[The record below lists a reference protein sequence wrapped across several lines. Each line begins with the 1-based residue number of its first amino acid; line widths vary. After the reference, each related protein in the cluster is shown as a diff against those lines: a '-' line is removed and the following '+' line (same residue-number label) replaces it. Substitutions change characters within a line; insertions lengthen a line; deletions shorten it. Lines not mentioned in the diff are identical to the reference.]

1 MSVRFLLGASGSG
14 KSRQIYNEI
23 IQASIKEPER
33 NFYLIVP
40 EQYTMEAQREL
51 VTMHPAGG
59 MMNIDAI
66 GMNRLAYRVFDEL
79 GISTGQVLED
89 FGKSMLIKKILCEQ
103 QDTLHVYGSYYD
115 KLGFVDEMKSM
126 MSEIFQYNIKQ
137 DTIDEIMEQIPEDS
151 VVAGKMQ
158 DIRHIYEEFE
168 AFAGERYI
176 VAEQLVELLTRHVG
190 QSKLVCGSSLYFD
203 GFTGFTPV
211 QLELVEKLMTCADD
225 LTFSFTL
232 DDRDQKYEHIKD
244 YELFYLTKTT
254 IKKLTEAAA
263 AAGVEIE
270 SPVVLP
276 GTINYR
282 LGENRELFFLERNLF
297 RSPYQKW
304 KQPLER
310 IHLTATGDAQDEI
323 VFVAS
328 TIRRLVREKGYRYK
342 DIAIVAGDLE
352 QASHIYE
359 RVMDEYEIPVFID
372 ANACLKANP
381 CAETIRSV
389 LAVLADDFSYD
400 SVFRFLKAGMT
411 DLSFEDI
418 ELLENYAL
426 KRGVRGYSRWNRAV
440 SENYEKTSPVNIEE
454 IRQAFMK
461 MFGDIRKVFAD
472 KKAVTKDY
480 VEALYDFLLQIHM
493 YEKLEARKNELYEEN
508 RINEGDAYGQIFEK
522 TVRLFDKIAELLGDT
537 KMSVKEFYEIVDTGL
552 SDIEVGVVPPTVD
565 RVLIGDI
572 TRSRL
577 NHIKVLFFTSV
588 NDGIVPKAPK
598 KGRILS
604 DRDRDILSDCGL
616 ELAPSDKQNSYIEQ
630 FYIYTILTKPSDHL
644 YISYHKLSASLESMR
659 PSYLLGRI
667 SSIFPSLQ
675 AEEYDAA
682 SCMPDTVNRS
692 LRRILRAEDSEDAES
707 RILTRILTEKGFAG
721 ELTAIY
727 KGRTYRNVAEQLPPE
742 TIALLYG
749 RYLHASVSKLELYA
763 RCGFAY
769 FLKYGLR
776 LKEREMYQVDVRNVG
791 VILHSVMEGLFK
803 QVRDTRNNDWE
814 NFPEDER
821 MLMVTELVN
830 RAAEESAGDFF
841 EDNARNA
848 YMLQMIERM
857 AQTSAGMLQKHIR
870 LGSMKPGMLEKT
882 FDSAKDEVGS
892 YLFELPNQI
901 QMSINGKIDR
911 VDVEEEDGTVYIKVI
926 DYKSST
932 RKLSLEE
939 VLNGE
944 QLQLVTYSAIAYE
957 IEKMIYPDKNIQ
969 IAGLL
974 YYSFDDP
981 VIEIESSEIDTGTE
995 QPEFSDQEKLDA
1007 ERMEKMK
1014 LQGFVNESPAVIQ
1027 KMDHTCNQS
1036 LPVKLDK
1043 NGDIKKSENVV
1054 SADQIRTIMELTR
1067 ENIEELG
1074 SQIAKGKIAIEP
1086 YKKKMTD
1093 LGNSLM
1099 HGDISIKPYEYEGRK
1114 PCEYCEFKNICHF
1127 DVKNGGNQYRRP
1139 DNEKL
1144 KRYREE

>member
-103 QDTLHVYGSYYD
+103 QDTLQVYGSYYD

-328 TIRRLVREKGYRYK
+328 TIRRLVREEGYRYK

-411 DLSFEDI
+411 DLAFEDI

-440 SENYEKTSPVNIEE
+440 SENYEKTSPVNVEE

-493 YEKLEARKNELYEEN
+493 YEKLEDRKNELYEEN

-692 LRRILRAEDSEDAES
+692 LRRILRTEEDDSEDAES
-707 RILTRILTEKGFAG
+707 RILTRILTEKGFAR

-727 KGRTYRNVAEQLPPE
+727 KGRTYRNVAEQLPLE

-901 QMSINGKIDR
+901 RMSINGKIDR

-981 VIEIESSEIDTGTE
+981 VIEIESSEIDTDTE

-1074 SQIAKGKIAIEP
+1074 SQIAEGKIAIEP
-1086 YKKKMTD
+1086 YKNKSNTGCD
-1093 LGNSLM
+1093 
-1099 HGDISIKPYEYEGRK
+1099 
-1114 PCEYCEFKNICHF
+1114 YCEFKNICHF

>member
-440 SENYEKTSPVNIEE
+440 SENYEKTSPVNVEE

-472 KKAVTKDY
+472 KKAATKDY

-692 LRRILRAEDSEDAES
+692 LRRILRTEEDDSEDAES
-707 RILTRILTEKGFAG
+707 RILTRILTEKGFTR

-830 RAAEESAGDFF
+830 RAAEEAAGDFF

-926 DYKSST
+926 DYKSSA

-939 VLNGE
+939 ILNGE

-957 IEKMIYPDKNIQ
+957 IEKMIYPDKDIQ
-969 IAGLL
+969 VAGLL

-981 VIEIESSEIDTGTE
+981 VIEIESSEIDTDTE

-1027 KMDHTCNQS
+1027 KMDHTGNQS

-1074 SQIAKGKIAIEP
+1074 SQIAEGKIAIEP
-1086 YKKKMTD
+1086 YKNKSNTGCD
-1093 LGNSLM
+1093 
-1099 HGDISIKPYEYEGRK
+1099 
-1114 PCEYCEFKNICHF
+1114 YCEFKNICHF

-1139 DNEKL
+1139 DNKKL

>member
-103 QDTLHVYGSYYD
+103 QDTLQVYGSYYD

-137 DTIDEIMEQIPEDS
+137 DMIDEIMEQIPEDS

-270 SPVVLP
+270 PPVVLP

-440 SENYEKTSPVNIEE
+440 SENYEKTSPVNVEE

-508 RINEGDAYGQIFEK
+508 RISEGDAYGQIFEK

-644 YISYHKLSASLESMR
+644 YISYHKLSTSLESMR

-692 LRRILRAEDSEDAES
+692 LRRILRTEEDDSEDAES
-707 RILTRILTEKGFAG
+707 RILTRILTEKGFAR

-727 KGRTYRNVAEQLPPE
+727 KGRAYRNVAEQLPPE

-981 VIEIESSEIDTGTE
+981 VIEIESSEIDTDTE

-1074 SQIAKGKIAIEP
+1074 SQIAEGKIAIEP
-1086 YKKKMTD
+1086 YKNKSNTGCD
-1093 LGNSLM
+1093 
-1099 HGDISIKPYEYEGRK
+1099 
-1114 PCEYCEFKNICHF
+1114 YCEFKNICHF

>member
-103 QDTLHVYGSYYD
+103 QDTLQVYGSYYD

-411 DLSFEDI
+411 DLVFEDI

-440 SENYEKTSPVNIEE
+440 SENYEKTSPVNVEE

-692 LRRILRAEDSEDAES
+692 LRRILRTEEDDSEDAES
-707 RILTRILTEKGFAG
+707 RILTRILTEKGFAR

-727 KGRTYRNVAEQLPPE
+727 KGKTYRNVAEQLPLE

-821 MLMVTELVN
+821 MMMVTELVN

-901 QMSINGKIDR
+901 RMSINGKIDR

-981 VIEIESSEIDTGTE
+981 VIEIESSEIDTDTE

-1074 SQIAKGKIAIEP
+1074 SQIAEGKIAIEP
-1086 YKKKMTD
+1086 YKNKSNTGCD
-1093 LGNSLM
+1093 
-1099 HGDISIKPYEYEGRK
+1099 
-1114 PCEYCEFKNICHF
+1114 YCEFKNICHF

>member
-103 QDTLHVYGSYYD
+103 QDTLQVYGSYYD

-310 IHLTATGDAQDEI
+310 IHLIATGDAQDEI

-328 TIRRLVREKGYRYK
+328 TIRRLVREGGYRYK

-440 SENYEKTSPVNIEE
+440 SENYEKTSPVNVEE

-480 VEALYDFLLQIHM
+480 VEALYDFLLQIHV

-604 DRDRDILSDCGL
+604 DRDRDILSGCGL

-692 LRRILRAEDSEDAES
+692 LRRILQTEDPEAAES
-707 RILTRILTEKGFAG
+707 RILTQILTEKGFAG

-776 LKEREMYQVDVRNVG
+776 LKEREMYQIDVRNVG

-821 MLMVTELVN
+821 MRMVTELVN

-901 QMSINGKIDR
+901 RMSINGKIDR

-957 IEKMIYPDKNIQ
+957 IEKMIYPDKDIQ
-969 IAGLL
+969 VAGLL

-981 VIEIESSEIDTGTE
+981 VIEIESSEIDTDTE

-1074 SQIAKGKIAIEP
+1074 SQIAEGKIAIEP
-1086 YKKKMTD
+1086 YKNKSNTGCD
-1093 LGNSLM
+1093 
-1099 HGDISIKPYEYEGRK
+1099 
-1114 PCEYCEFKNICHF
+1114 YCEFKNICHF

>member
-103 QDTLHVYGSYYD
+103 QDTLQVYGSYYD

-440 SENYEKTSPVNIEE
+440 SENYEKTSPVNIDE
-454 IRQAFMK
+454 IRKAFME

-472 KKAVTKDY
+472 KKAATKDY

-692 LRRILRAEDSEDAES
+692 LRRILRTEEDDSEDAES
-707 RILTRILTEKGFAG
+707 RILTRILTEKGFTG

-1074 SQIAKGKIAIEP
+1074 SQIAEGKIAIEP
-1086 YKKKMTD
+1086 YKNKSNTGCD
-1093 LGNSLM
+1093 
-1099 HGDISIKPYEYEGRK
+1099 
-1114 PCEYCEFKNICHF
+1114 YCEFKNICHF

>member
-103 QDTLHVYGSYYD
+103 QDTLQVYGSYYD

-158 DIRHIYEEFE
+158 DIRHIYKEFE

-359 RVMDEYEIPVFID
+359 RVMNEYEIPVFID

-667 SSIFPSLQ
+667 SNIFPSLQ

-1074 SQIAKGKIAIEP
+1074 SQIAEGKIAIEP
-1086 YKKKMTD
+1086 YKNKSNTGCD
-1093 LGNSLM
+1093 
-1099 HGDISIKPYEYEGRK
+1099 
-1114 PCEYCEFKNICHF
+1114 YCEFKNICHF

>member
-137 DTIDEIMEQIPEDS
+137 DTIDEITEQIPEDS

-359 RVMDEYEIPVFID
+359 RVMNEYEIPVFID

-667 SSIFPSLQ
+667 SNIFPSLQ

-1074 SQIAKGKIAIEP
+1074 SQIAEGKIAIEP
-1086 YKKKMTD
+1086 YKNKSNTGCD
-1093 LGNSLM
+1093 
-1099 HGDISIKPYEYEGRK
+1099 
-1114 PCEYCEFKNICHF
+1114 YCEFKNICHF

>member
-667 SSIFPSLQ
+667 SNIFPSLQ

-1086 YKKKMTD
+1086 YKNKSNTGCD
-1093 LGNSLM
+1093 
-1099 HGDISIKPYEYEGRK
+1099 
-1114 PCEYCEFKNICHF
+1114 YCEFKNICHF

>member
-103 QDTLHVYGSYYD
+103 QDTLQVYGSYYD

-359 RVMDEYEIPVFID
+359 RVMNEYEIPVFID

-667 SSIFPSLQ
+667 SNIFPSLQ

-707 RILTRILTEKGFAG
+707 RILTRILTEKGFTR

-1086 YKKKMTD
+1086 YKNKSNTGCD
-1093 LGNSLM
+1093 
-1099 HGDISIKPYEYEGRK
+1099 
-1114 PCEYCEFKNICHF
+1114 YCEFKNICHF

>member
-103 QDTLHVYGSYYD
+103 QDTLQVYGSYYD

-461 MFGDIRKVFAD
+461 MFGDIRKAFAD

-667 SSIFPSLQ
+667 SNIFPSLQ

-1074 SQIAKGKIAIEP
+1074 SQIAEGKIAIEP
-1086 YKKKMTD
+1086 YKNKSNTGCD
-1093 LGNSLM
+1093 
-1099 HGDISIKPYEYEGRK
+1099 
-1114 PCEYCEFKNICHF
+1114 YCEFKNICHF

>member
-103 QDTLHVYGSYYD
+103 QDTLQVYGSYYD

-440 SENYEKTSPVNIEE
+440 SENYEKTSPVNVEE

-472 KKAVTKDY
+472 NKAVTKDY

-508 RINEGDAYGQIFEK
+508 RISEGDAYGQIFEK

-692 LRRILRAEDSEDAES
+692 LRRILRAEEDDSEDAES
-707 RILTRILTEKGFAG
+707 RILTRILTEKGFAR

-776 LKEREMYQVDVRNVG
+776 LKEREMYQVDVRNDG

-981 VIEIESSEIDTGTE
+981 VIEIESSEIDTDTE

-1074 SQIAKGKIAIEP
+1074 SQIAEGKIAIEP
-1086 YKKKMTD
+1086 YKNKSNTGCD
-1093 LGNSLM
+1093 
-1099 HGDISIKPYEYEGRK
+1099 
-1114 PCEYCEFKNICHF
+1114 YCEFKNICHF

>member
-359 RVMDEYEIPVFID
+359 RVMNEYEIPVFID

-440 SENYEKTSPVNIEE
+440 SENYEKTSPVNVEE

-667 SSIFPSLQ
+667 SNIFPSLQ

-1074 SQIAKGKIAIEP
+1074 SQIAEGKIAIEP
-1086 YKKKMTD
+1086 YKNKSNTGCD
-1093 LGNSLM
+1093 
-1099 HGDISIKPYEYEGRK
+1099 
-1114 PCEYCEFKNICHF
+1114 YCEFKNICHF

>member
-276 GTINYR
+276 ETINYR

-440 SENYEKTSPVNIEE
+440 SENYEKTSPVNVEE

-472 KKAVTKDY
+472 KKAATKDY

-692 LRRILRAEDSEDAES
+692 LRRILRTEEDDSEDAES
-707 RILTRILTEKGFAG
+707 RILTRILTEKGFTR

-830 RAAEESAGDFF
+830 RAAEEAAGDFF

-957 IEKMIYPDKNIQ
+957 IEKMIYPDKDIQ

-1086 YKKKMTD
+1086 YKNKSNTGCD
-1093 LGNSLM
+1093 
-1099 HGDISIKPYEYEGRK
+1099 
-1114 PCEYCEFKNICHF
+1114 YCEFKNICHF

>member
-103 QDTLHVYGSYYD
+103 QDTLQVYGSYYD

-359 RVMDEYEIPVFID
+359 RVMNEYEIPVFID

-667 SSIFPSLQ
+667 SNIFPSLQ

-932 RKLSLEE
+932 RKFSLEE

-1074 SQIAKGKIAIEP
+1074 SQIAEGKIAIEP
-1086 YKKKMTD
+1086 YKNKSNTGCD
-1093 LGNSLM
+1093 
-1099 HGDISIKPYEYEGRK
+1099 
-1114 PCEYCEFKNICHF
+1114 YCEFKNICHF

>member
-103 QDTLHVYGSYYD
+103 QDTLQVYGSYYD

-440 SENYEKTSPVNIEE
+440 SENYEKTSPVNVEE

-522 TVRLFDKIAELLGDT
+522 TVRLFDKIEELLGDT

-667 SSIFPSLQ
+667 SSIFASLQ

-692 LRRILRAEDSEDAES
+692 LRRILRTEEDDSEDAES
-707 RILTRILTEKGFAG
+707 RILTRILTEKGFAR

-769 FLKYGLR
+769 FLKYGLH
-776 LKEREMYQVDVRNVG
+776 LKEREMYQIDVRNVG

-892 YLFELPNQI
+892 YMFELPNQI
-901 QMSINGKIDR
+901 RMSINGKIDR

-957 IEKMIYPDKNIQ
+957 IEKMIYPDKDIQ
-969 IAGLL
+969 VAGLL

-981 VIEIESSEIDTGTE
+981 VIEIESSEIDTDTE

-1074 SQIAKGKIAIEP
+1074 SQIAEGKIAIEP
-1086 YKKKMTD
+1086 YKNKSNTGCD
-1093 LGNSLM
+1093 
-1099 HGDISIKPYEYEGRK
+1099 
-1114 PCEYCEFKNICHF
+1114 YCEFKNICHF

>member
-103 QDTLHVYGSYYD
+103 QDTLQVYGSYYD

-440 SENYEKTSPVNIEE
+440 SENYEKTSPVNVEE

-522 TVRLFDKIAELLGDT
+522 TVRLFDKIEELLGDT

-667 SSIFPSLQ
+667 SSIFASLQ

-692 LRRILRAEDSEDAES
+692 LRRILRTEEDDSEDAES
-707 RILTRILTEKGFAG
+707 RILTRILTEKGFAR

-882 FDSAKDEVGS
+882 FDSAKDEVSS

-957 IEKMIYPDKNIQ
+957 IEKSIYPDKDIQ
-969 IAGLL
+969 VAGLL

-981 VIEIESSEIDTGTE
+981 VIEIESSEIDTDTE

-1054 SADQIRTIMELTR
+1054 SAEQIRTIMELTR

-1074 SQIAKGKIAIEP
+1074 SQIAEGKIAIEP
-1086 YKKKMTD
+1086 YKNKSNTGCD
-1093 LGNSLM
+1093 
-1099 HGDISIKPYEYEGRK
+1099 
-1114 PCEYCEFKNICHF
+1114 YCEFKNICHF

>member
-103 QDTLHVYGSYYD
+103 QDTLQVYGSYYD

-211 QLELVEKLMTCADD
+211 QLELVEKLMTCAND

-411 DLSFEDI
+411 DLVFEDI

-440 SENYEKTSPVNIEE
+440 SENYEKTSPVNVEE

-692 LRRILRAEDSEDAES
+692 LRRILRTEEDDSEDAES
-707 RILTRILTEKGFAG
+707 RILTRILMEKGFAR

-981 VIEIESSEIDTGTE
+981 VIEIESSEIDTDTE

-1074 SQIAKGKIAIEP
+1074 SQIAEGKIAIEP
-1086 YKKKMTD
+1086 YKNKSNTGCD
-1093 LGNSLM
+1093 
-1099 HGDISIKPYEYEGRK
+1099 
-1114 PCEYCEFKNICHF
+1114 YCEFKNICHF

>member
-359 RVMDEYEIPVFID
+359 RVMNEYEIPVFID

-667 SSIFPSLQ
+667 SSIFSSLQ

-1074 SQIAKGKIAIEP
+1074 SQIAEGKIAIEP
-1086 YKKKMTD
+1086 YKNKSNTGCD
-1093 LGNSLM
+1093 
-1099 HGDISIKPYEYEGRK
+1099 
-1114 PCEYCEFKNICHF
+1114 YCEFKNICHF

>member
-440 SENYEKTSPVNIEE
+440 SENYEKTSPVNVEE

-461 MFGDIRKVFAD
+461 MFGDIRKAFAD
-472 KKAVTKDY
+472 KKAATKDY

-814 NFPEDER
+814 HFSEDER
-821 MLMVTELVN
+821 KAMVTELVN
-830 RAAEESAGDFF
+830 RAAEEAAGDFF

-939 VLNGE
+939 ILNGE

-981 VIEIESSEIDTGTE
+981 VIEIESSEIDTDTE

-1074 SQIAKGKIAIEP
+1074 SQIAEGKIAIEP
-1086 YKKKMTD
+1086 YKNKSNTGCD
-1093 LGNSLM
+1093 
-1099 HGDISIKPYEYEGRK
+1099 
-1114 PCEYCEFKNICHF
+1114 YCEFKNICHF

>member
-51 VTMHPAGG
+51 ITMHPAGG

-103 QDTLHVYGSYYD
+103 QDTLQVYGSYYD

-359 RVMDEYEIPVFID
+359 RVMNEYEIPVFID

-667 SSIFPSLQ
+667 SNIFPSLQ

-1086 YKKKMTD
+1086 YKNKSNTGCD
-1093 LGNSLM
+1093 
-1099 HGDISIKPYEYEGRK
+1099 
-1114 PCEYCEFKNICHF
+1114 YCEFKNICHF

>member
-103 QDTLHVYGSYYD
+103 QDTLQVYGSYYD

-328 TIRRLVREKGYRYK
+328 TIRRLVREEGYRYK

-411 DLSFEDI
+411 DLTFEDI

-440 SENYEKTSPVNIEE
+440 SENYEKTSPVNVEE

-461 MFGDIRKVFAD
+461 MLGDIRKAFAD

-675 AEEYDAA
+675 AEDYDAA

-692 LRRILRAEDSEDAES
+692 LRRILRTEEDDSEDAES
-707 RILTRILTEKGFAG
+707 RILTRILTEKGFAR

-727 KGRTYRNVAEQLPPE
+727 KGKTYRNVAEQLPLE

-901 QMSINGKIDR
+901 RMSINGKIDR

-981 VIEIESSEIDTGTE
+981 VIEIESSEIDTDTE

-1074 SQIAKGKIAIEP
+1074 SQIAEGKIAIEP
-1086 YKKKMTD
+1086 YKNKSNTGCD
-1093 LGNSLM
+1093 
-1099 HGDISIKPYEYEGRK
+1099 
-1114 PCEYCEFKNICHF
+1114 YCEFKNICHF

>member
-103 QDTLHVYGSYYD
+103 QDTLQVYGSYYD

-126 MSEIFQYNIKQ
+126 MSEIFQYNIKR
-137 DTIDEIMEQIPEDS
+137 DTIDEIMEQIPENS

-158 DIRHIYEEFE
+158 DIRCIYEEFE

-176 VAEQLVELLTRHVG
+176 VAEQLVELLTRHVSK
-190 QSKLVCGSSLYFD
+190 SKLVCGSSLYFD

-211 QLELVEKLMTCADD
+211 QLELVEKLMACVDD

-263 AAGVEIE
+263 ASGVEVE

-411 DLSFEDI
+411 DLSFEDM

-454 IRQAFMK
+454 IRQTFMK
-461 MFGDIRKVFAD
+461 MFGDIRKVFTD

-508 RINEGDAYGQIFEK
+508 RIDEGDAYGQIFEK
-522 TVRLFDKIAELLGDT
+522 TIRLFDKIEELLGDT

-692 LRRILRAEDSEDAES
+692 LRRILRAEEDGGEDAES
-707 RILTRILTEKGFAG
+707 RILTRILTEKGFAR

-814 NFPEDER
+814 HFPENER
-821 MLMVTELVN
+821 KTMVTELVN
-830 RAAEESAGDFF
+830 RAAVEAAGDFF

-857 AQTSAGMLQKHIR
+857 AQTSAGMLQKHIM

-882 FDSAKDEVGS
+882 FDSAKDEVGF

-939 VLNGE
+939 ILNGE

-957 IEKMIYPDKNIQ
+957 IEKTIYPDKDIQ
-969 IAGLL
+969 VAGLL

-981 VIEIESSEIDTGTE
+981 VIEIESSEIDTDSK
-995 QPEFSDQEKLDA
+995 QPEFADHEKLDA

-1014 LQGFVNESPAVIQ
+1014 LQGFVNESPVVIQ

-1043 NGDIKKSENVV
+1043 NGEIKKTENVV

-1067 ENIEELG
+1067 ENIKEIG
-1074 SQIAKGKIAIEP
+1074 SRIAEGKIAIEP
-1086 YKKKMTD
+1086 YKNKSNTGCD
-1093 LGNSLM
+1093 
-1099 HGDISIKPYEYEGRK
+1099 
-1114 PCEYCEFKNICHF
+1114 YCEFKNICHF
-1127 DVKNGGNQYRRP
+1127 DVKNSGNQYRRP

>member
-79 GISTGQVLED
+79 GISTRQVLED

-103 QDTLHVYGSYYD
+103 QDTLQVYGSYYD

-359 RVMDEYEIPVFID
+359 RVMNEYEIPVFID

-667 SSIFPSLQ
+667 SNIFPSLQ

-1086 YKKKMTD
+1086 YKNKSNTGCD
-1093 LGNSLM
+1093 
-1099 HGDISIKPYEYEGRK
+1099 
-1114 PCEYCEFKNICHF
+1114 YCEFKNICHF

>member
-440 SENYEKTSPVNIEE
+440 SENYEKTSPVNVEE

-472 KKAVTKDY
+472 KKAATKDY

-821 MLMVTELVN
+821 MLMVTDLVN

-926 DYKSST
+926 DYKSSA

-939 VLNGE
+939 ILNGE

-957 IEKMIYPDKNIQ
+957 IEKMIYPDKDIQ
-969 IAGLL
+969 VAGLL

-981 VIEIESSEIDTGTE
+981 VIEIESSEIDTDTE

-1074 SQIAKGKIAIEP
+1074 SQIAEGKIAIEP
-1086 YKKKMTD
+1086 YKNKSNTGCD
-1093 LGNSLM
+1093 
-1099 HGDISIKPYEYEGRK
+1099 
-1114 PCEYCEFKNICHF
+1114 YCEFKNICHF

>member
-126 MSEIFQYNIKQ
+126 LSEIFQYNIKQ

-359 RVMDEYEIPVFID
+359 RVMNEYEIPVFID

-667 SSIFPSLQ
+667 SNIFPSLQ

-1074 SQIAKGKIAIEP
+1074 SQIAEGKIAIEP
-1086 YKKKMTD
+1086 YKNKSNTGCD
-1093 LGNSLM
+1093 
-1099 HGDISIKPYEYEGRK
+1099 
-1114 PCEYCEFKNICHF
+1114 YCEFKNICHF

>member
-263 AAGVEIE
+263 AGVEIE

-297 RSPYQKW
+297 RSPYRKW

-440 SENYEKTSPVNIEE
+440 SENYEKTSPVNVEE

-461 MFGDIRKVFAD
+461 MFGDIRKAFAD
-472 KKAVTKDY
+472 KKAATKDY

-692 LRRILRAEDSEDAES
+692 LRRILRAENSEDAES

-727 KGRTYRNVAEQLPPE
+727 RGRTYRNVAEQLPPE

-763 RCGFAY
+763 RCEFAY

-830 RAAEESAGDFF
+830 RAAEEAAGDFF

-901 QMSINGKIDR
+901 RMSINGKIDR

-926 DYKSST
+926 DYKSSA

-939 VLNGE
+939 ILNGE

-957 IEKMIYPDKNIQ
+957 IEKMIYPDKDIQ
-969 IAGLL
+969 VAGLL

-981 VIEIESSEIDTGTE
+981 VIEIESSEIDTDTE

-1014 LQGFVNESPAVIQ
+1014 LQGFVNELPAVIQ

-1074 SQIAKGKIAIEP
+1074 SQIAEGKIAIEP
-1086 YKKKMTD
+1086 YKNKSNTGCD
-1093 LGNSLM
+1093 
-1099 HGDISIKPYEYEGRK
+1099 
-1114 PCEYCEFKNICHF
+1114 YCEFKNICHF

>member
-667 SSIFPSLQ
+667 SNIFPSLQ

-926 DYKSST
+926 DYKSSA

-939 VLNGE
+939 ILNGE

-981 VIEIESSEIDTGTE
+981 VIEIESSEIDTDTE

-1074 SQIAKGKIAIEP
+1074 SQIAEGKIAIEP
-1086 YKKKMTD
+1086 YKNKSNTGCD
-1093 LGNSLM
+1093 
-1099 HGDISIKPYEYEGRK
+1099 
-1114 PCEYCEFKNICHF
+1114 YCEFKNICHF

>member
-51 VTMHPAGG
+51 VTTHPAGG

-103 QDTLHVYGSYYD
+103 QDTLQVYGSYYD

-372 ANACLKANP
+372 ANACMKANP

-440 SENYEKTSPVNIEE
+440 SENYEKTSPVNVEE

-508 RINEGDAYGQIFEK
+508 RISEGDAYGQIFEK

-644 YISYHKLSASLESMR
+644 YISYHKLSTSLESMR

-692 LRRILRAEDSEDAES
+692 LRRILRTEEDDSEDAES
-707 RILTRILTEKGFAG
+707 RILTRILTEKGFAR

-727 KGRTYRNVAEQLPPE
+727 KGRAYRNVAEQLPPE

-981 VIEIESSEIDTGTE
+981 VIEIESSEIDTDTE

-1074 SQIAKGKIAIEP
+1074 SQIAEGKIAIEP
-1086 YKKKMTD
+1086 YKNKSNTGCD
-1093 LGNSLM
+1093 
-1099 HGDISIKPYEYEGRK
+1099 
-1114 PCEYCEFKNICHF
+1114 YCEFKNICHF

>member
-103 QDTLHVYGSYYD
+103 QDTLQVYGSYYD

-440 SENYEKTSPVNIEE
+440 SENYEKTSPVNVEE

-522 TVRLFDKIAELLGDT
+522 TVRLFDKIEELLGDT

-644 YISYHKLSASLESMR
+644 YRSYQKLSASLESMR

-667 SSIFPSLQ
+667 SSIFASLQ

-682 SCMPDTVNRS
+682 FCMPDTVNRS
-692 LRRILRAEDSEDAES
+692 LRRILRTEEDDSEDAES
-707 RILTRILTEKGFAG
+707 RILTRILTEKGFAR

-981 VIEIESSEIDTGTE
+981 VIEIESSEIDTDTE

-1074 SQIAKGKIAIEP
+1074 SQIAEGKITIEP
-1086 YKKKMTD
+1086 YKNKSNTGCD
-1093 LGNSLM
+1093 
-1099 HGDISIKPYEYEGRK
+1099 
-1114 PCEYCEFKNICHF
+1114 YCEFKNICHF

>member
-103 QDTLHVYGSYYD
+103 QDTLQVYGSYYD

-359 RVMDEYEIPVFID
+359 RVMNEYEIPVFID

-667 SSIFPSLQ
+667 SNIFPSLQ

-1054 SADQIRTIMELTR
+1054 SEDQIRTIMELTR

-1086 YKKKMTD
+1086 YKNKSNTGCD
-1093 LGNSLM
+1093 
-1099 HGDISIKPYEYEGRK
+1099 
-1114 PCEYCEFKNICHF
+1114 YCEFKNICHF

>member
-103 QDTLHVYGSYYD
+103 QDTLQVYGSYYD

-328 TIRRLVREKGYRYK
+328 TIRRLVREEGYRYK

-440 SENYEKTSPVNIEE
+440 SENYEKTSPVNVEE

-522 TVRLFDKIAELLGDT
+522 TVRLFDKIEELLGDT

-667 SSIFPSLQ
+667 SSIFASLQ

-692 LRRILRAEDSEDAES
+692 LRRILRTEEDDSEDAES
-707 RILTRILTEKGFAG
+707 RILTRILTEKGFAR

-981 VIEIESSEIDTGTE
+981 VIEIESSEIDTDTE

-1074 SQIAKGKIAIEP
+1074 SQIAEGKIAIEP
-1086 YKKKMTD
+1086 YKNKSNTGCD
-1093 LGNSLM
+1093 
-1099 HGDISIKPYEYEGRK
+1099 
-1114 PCEYCEFKNICHF
+1114 YCEFKNICHF

>member
-103 QDTLHVYGSYYD
+103 QDTLQVYGSYYD

-667 SSIFPSLQ
+667 SNIFPSLQ

-830 RAAEESAGDFF
+830 RAAEEAAGDFF

-901 QMSINGKIDR
+901 RMSINGKIDR

-926 DYKSST
+926 DYKSSA

-939 VLNGE
+939 ILNGE

-957 IEKMIYPDKNIQ
+957 IEKMIYPDKDIQ
-969 IAGLL
+969 VAGLL

-981 VIEIESSEIDTGTE
+981 VIEIESSEIDTDTE

-1074 SQIAKGKIAIEP
+1074 SQIAEGKIAIEP
-1086 YKKKMTD
+1086 YKNKSNTVCD
-1093 LGNSLM
+1093 
-1099 HGDISIKPYEYEGRK
+1099 
-1114 PCEYCEFKNICHF
+1114 YCEFKNICHF

>member
-103 QDTLHVYGSYYD
+103 QDTLQVYGSYYD

-126 MSEIFQYNIKQ
+126 MSEIFLYNIKQ

-440 SENYEKTSPVNIEE
+440 SENYEKTSPVNVEE

-508 RINEGDAYGQIFEK
+508 RISEGDAYGQIFEK

-644 YISYHKLSASLESMR
+644 YISYHKLSTSLESMR

-692 LRRILRAEDSEDAES
+692 LRRILRTEEDDSEDAES
-707 RILTRILTEKGFAG
+707 RILTRILTEKGFAR

-727 KGRTYRNVAEQLPPE
+727 KGRAYRNVAEQLPPE

-981 VIEIESSEIDTGTE
+981 VIEIESSEIDTDTE

-1074 SQIAKGKIAIEP
+1074 SQIAEGKIAIEP
-1086 YKKKMTD
+1086 YKNKSNTGCD
-1093 LGNSLM
+1093 
-1099 HGDISIKPYEYEGRK
+1099 
-1114 PCEYCEFKNICHF
+1114 YCEFKNICHF

>member
-359 RVMDEYEIPVFID
+359 RVMNEYEIPVFID

-667 SSIFPSLQ
+667 SNIFPSLQ

-1014 LQGFVNESPAVIQ
+1014 PQGFVNESPAVIQ

-1086 YKKKMTD
+1086 YKNKSNTGCD
-1093 LGNSLM
+1093 
-1099 HGDISIKPYEYEGRK
+1099 
-1114 PCEYCEFKNICHF
+1114 YCEFKNICHF

>member
-103 QDTLHVYGSYYD
+103 QDTLQVYGSYYD

-126 MSEIFQYNIKQ
+126 MSEIFQYNIKR
-137 DTIDEIMEQIPEDS
+137 DTINEIMEQIPEDS

-328 TIRRLVREKGYRYK
+328 TIRRLVREEGYRYK

-440 SENYEKTSPVNIEE
+440 SENYEKTSPVNVEE

-522 TVRLFDKIAELLGDT
+522 TVRLFDKIEELLGDT

-588 NDGIVPKAPK
+588 NDGIVPKTPK

-692 LRRILRAEDSEDAES
+692 LRRILRTEEDDSEDAES
-707 RILTRILTEKGFAG
+707 RILTRILTEKGFAR

-727 KGRTYRNVAEQLPPE
+727 KGRAYRNVAEQLPPE

-981 VIEIESSEIDTGTE
+981 VIEIESSEIDTDTE

-1027 KMDHTCNQS
+1027 RMDHTCNQS

-1054 SADQIRTIMELTR
+1054 STDQIRTIMELTR

-1074 SQIAKGKIAIEP
+1074 SQIAEGKIAIEP
-1086 YKKKMTD
+1086 YKNKSNTGCD
-1093 LGNSLM
+1093 
-1099 HGDISIKPYEYEGRK
+1099 
-1114 PCEYCEFKNICHF
+1114 YCEFKNICHF

>member
-359 RVMDEYEIPVFID
+359 RVMNEYEIPVFID

-644 YISYHKLSASLESMR
+644 YISYHKLSESLESMR

-667 SSIFPSLQ
+667 SNIFPSLQ

-692 LRRILRAEDSEDAES
+692 LRRILRTEEDDSEDAES

-1074 SQIAKGKIAIEP
+1074 SQIAEGKIAIEP
-1086 YKKKMTD
+1086 YKNKSNTGCD
-1093 LGNSLM
+1093 
-1099 HGDISIKPYEYEGRK
+1099 
-1114 PCEYCEFKNICHF
+1114 YCEFKNICHF

>member
-103 QDTLHVYGSYYD
+103 QDTLQVYGSYYD

-328 TIRRLVREKGYRYK
+328 TIRRLVREEGYRYK

-411 DLSFEDI
+411 DLTFEDI

-440 SENYEKTSPVNIEE
+440 SENYEKTSPVNVEE

-461 MFGDIRKVFAD
+461 MLGDIRKAFAD

-604 DRDRDILSDCGL
+604 DRDRDILSGCGL

-692 LRRILRAEDSEDAES
+692 LRRILRTEEDDSEDAES
-707 RILTRILTEKGFAG
+707 RILTRILTEKGLAR

-901 QMSINGKIDR
+901 RMSINGKIDR

-957 IEKMIYPDKNIQ
+957 IEKSIYPDKDIQ
-969 IAGLL
+969 VAGLL

-981 VIEIESSEIDTGTE
+981 VIEIESSEIDTDTE

-1074 SQIAKGKIAIEP
+1074 SQIAEGKIAIEP
-1086 YKKKMTD
+1086 YKNKSNTGCD
-1093 LGNSLM
+1093 
-1099 HGDISIKPYEYEGRK
+1099 
-1114 PCEYCEFKNICHF
+1114 YCEFKNICHF